1 MQRFPLEGTGCSVEQ
16 SKVCIYTI
24 NPDHLRPEIASML
37 RRHLGYRTNY
47 VIVVDSGQCMRS
59 EISCSFCSTY
69 RRIYNCSSDVHVGN
83 CSFHYPESEEES
95 EHRHFAWYHHSGT
108 DAGYG
113 SDEGASA
120 VSSSDDEAQDVGAAA
135 QDGDGSESVSSS
147 DGGSFSSS
155 DSSFSASDGSDGS
168 LSSSEDVLDM
178 NEQDFFM

>member
-1 MQRFPLEGTGCSVEQ
+1 MQHLPLEGTGCSVEQ

-37 RRHLGYRTNY
+37 RRHLGYRKNY
-47 VIVVDSGQCMRS
+47 VIVVDSGQCARS

-83 CSFHYPESEEES
+83 CSFHHPESEEEA

-113 SDEGASA
+113 SDEGASV
-120 VSSSDDEAQDVGAAA
+120 VSSSGDEAQDLGAAA
-135 QDGDGSESVSSS
+135 QNGDSSDSVSSS
-147 DGGSFSSS
+147 DGGDSVSS
-155 DSSFSASDGSDGS
+155 SDGSDGS
-168 LSSSEDVLDM
+168 DSFSSNEDVLDM